1 MGRIINTEQIAQT
14 QQQILIEQ
22 VKELQQKNIVP
33 TLATVLVG
41 NDPASAIYVSNKLKK
56 AASLHIQ
63 TKMYTLAEE
72 TSRSSLLTLIEEL
85 NQDATIH
92 GILIQLPL
100 PPHINSKNILQ
111 KLNPNKDVDGLH
123 PMNAAKLLH
132 NDSSGFV
139 PCTPLA
145 CQYILKQEVGDLTG
159 KNICIIGRSQ
169 LVGLPLFHLLL
180 HQNATV
186 TVAHSKT
193 LNLPEVCKR
202 ADILVSAV
210 GNSKFI
216 NESYVSN
223 NQVLIDVGISRV
235 IVGGKKYITGDID
248 THAVLPYVEAV
259 TPVPKGVGIL
269 TIIFLMHNVLK
280 ATAQQ
285 NGIELKSYK

>member
-1 MGRIINTEQIAQT
+1 MGRIINTEQIAQAH
-14 QQQILIEQ
+14 QQVLIKQ
-22 VKELQQKNIVP
+22 VAKLKKKNINP

-56 AASLHIQ
+56 AASLNIQ
-63 TKMYTLAEE
+63 TKMYTLAADTNE
-72 TSRSSLLTLIEEL
+72 SDLVTLIDEL
-85 NQDATIH
+85 NQNATIH
-92 GILIQLPL
+92 GILVQLPL

-111 KLNPNKDVDGLH
+111 RLDPNKDVDGLH
-123 PMNAAKLLH
+123 PINAAKLLY
-132 NDSSGFV
+132 NDPSGFV

-145 CQYILKQEVGDLTG
+145 CQHILNKEVGDLTG

-180 HQNATV
+180 HQNATL

-216 NESYVSN
+216 NENYVSS
-223 NQVLIDVGISRV
+223 NQVLVDVGISRV
-235 IVGGKKYITGDID
+235 IIGGKKYITGDID
-248 THAVLPYVEAV
+248 THAVLPHVEAV

-280 ATAQQ
+280 AAAQQ
-285 NGIELKSYK
+285 NGL